1 MEDFPGEIALRL
13 KHLILSHHGEYE
25 FGSPKKP
32 AFLEAFALHL
42 IDDLDAKMNGLGRF
56 IEKDRQEGTWTDFNR
71 LFDRYF
77 LKGRIPSVDDKS
89 EAPPLEVSRQRGLFS
104 SKDGSGS

>member
-1 MEDFPGEIALRL
+1 
-13 KHLILSHHGEYE
+13 
-25 FGSPKKP
+25 
-32 AFLEAFALHL
+32 
-42 IDDLDAKMNGLGRF
+42 MNGLGRF

-89 EAPPLEVSRQRGLFS
+89 EAPPLEETRQRGLFS